1 MTESTIITAAIPIEI
16 AIIELR
22 VTMDIKRLSSF
33 DLNNLYAINNL
44 FLKGLPPLLAVIEYH
59 N

>member
-44 FLKGLPPLLAVIEYH
+44 FLKGLPHY
-59 N
+59 